1 MFQFKTARVLA
12 WLCAALFISSTAQ
25 ATDVHFAGLAFSGDG
40 QSIPTRFPYTKRYL
54 NGLERDKVRVA
65 SVVYKAMA
73 ANKPA
78 NFDLAPLAAQANL
91 RGEQQ
96 TIVVALVLNNET
108 VSLERF
114 GSVAKFFVQLRGQ
127 ALFFDFK
134 SMSVLRAY
142 PLSFAYI
149 DLLDHYPD
157 ESEIDERI
165 RVVFNGTDKKPG
177 LYSRFAAAV
186 HKATLPGQTPCFL
199 QVGNVSVSPEA
210 VKGLPDTLTSVKGA
224 SETWLA
230 DMLAEAI
237 SNRTGVPMLPYAKG
251 YAVGKVMS
259 MKVADGEVYNLKMP
273 EADYAF
279 SLALTGVKKVELQ
292 KTAAEAAF
300 VYGAYATVRFDEPF
314 SNKNYLDLA
323 LKNGETKLV
332 PSTQDWVDD
341 IPPYADAMR
350 GLFNKLGENL
360 AGNTTPWLKTAATGN
375 NVDRQIQQTTE
386 KLKSCK

>member
-1 MFQFKTARVLA
+1 
-12 WLCAALFISSTAQ
+12 
-25 ATDVHFAGLAFSGDG
+25 
-40 QSIPTRFPYTKRYL
+40 
-54 NGLERDKVRVA
+54 
-65 SVVYKAMA
+65 
-73 ANKPA
+73 
-78 NFDLAPLAAQANL
+78 
-91 RGEQQ
+91 
-96 TIVVALVLNNET
+96 
-108 VSLERF
+108 
-114 GSVAKFFVQLRGQ
+114 
-127 ALFFDFK
+127 
-134 SMSVLRAY
+134 
-142 PLSFAYI
+142 
-149 DLLDHYPD
+149 
-157 ESEIDERI
+157 
-165 RVVFNGTDKKPG
+165 
-177 LYSRFAAAV
+177 
-186 HKATLPGQTPCFL
+186 
-199 QVGNVSVSPEA
+199 
-210 VKGLPDTLTSVKGA
+210 
-224 SETWLA
+224 
-230 DMLAEAI
+230 
-237 SNRTGVPMLPYAKG
+237 MLPYAKG